1 MKKIIFT
8 IFGFCI
14 GLLLVACGSTTLNSS
29 SDNSTTDTNSPT
41 TSSTDKGITPKGVVM
56 ATVYYGEHGQNDIGN
71 VNLSLVSPT
80 DGRIESY
87 KSFDFPNQTSEG
99 KPVVAVQWSK
109 ILGNYGGG
117 SDFFSSPFYARKG
130 FDKDFKNMVVTFKL
144 KDSDS
149 DRVGILNEN
158 GELTDISAIA
168 EGDENSFSSKKFR
181 HEYPYIENGY
191 FYYVSTDSTHSN
203 AKFYRI
209 PLDNLS
215 QSAVEEFNPRN
226 NRLGDTRYRKI
237 YLDENDEYFFVAED
251 DGYIGNDGISTNRL
265 KENFSDGNNL
275 YNVTLYLGNGE
286 YLSGLSIWRAF
297 KEPVTG
303 EPESYR
309 KGAEF
314 VRNLVPQNE
323 RRNYS
328 PVISPDKSEILFLS
342 KSKASNQKEPTLYK
356 VPREGG
362 DPEAVVQKFEP
373 LPPSNSDL
381 KWSDSVFL
389 DWIG

>member
-1 MKKIIFT
+1 
-8 IFGFCI
+8 
-14 GLLLVACGSTTLNSS
+14 
-29 SDNSTTDTNSPT
+29 
-41 TSSTDKGITPKGVVM
+41 
-56 ATVYYGEHGQNDIGN
+56 
-71 VNLSLVSPT
+71 
-80 DGRIESY
+80 
-87 KSFDFPNQTSEG
+87 
-99 KPVVAVQWSK
+99 
-109 ILGNYGGG
+109 
-117 SDFFSSPFYARKG
+117 
-130 FDKDFKNMVVTFKL
+130 
-144 KDSDS
+144 
-149 DRVGILNEN
+149 
-158 GELTDISAIA
+158 
-168 EGDENSFSSKKFR
+168 
-181 HEYPYIENGY
+181 
-191 FYYVSTDSTHSN
+191 
-203 AKFYRI
+203 
-209 PLDNLS
+209 
-215 QSAVEEFNPRN
+215 
-226 NRLGDTRYRKI
+226 
-237 YLDENDEYFFVAED
+237 
-251 DGYIGNDGISTNRL
+251 L